1 MSMLLN
7 KLVSDRGL
15 LKAAV
20 AGAAIA
26 VSVAA
31 QAPVA
36 DAPAAPS
43 HIGDSA
49 AQAQTFD
56 ALVGFAAVPLSDGE
70 TDRFDAERIRL
81 RVSFAGIH
89 IGTIHAGSR
98 YRGPHFKGSLKCV
111 PVPTPAGGVTV
122 KCGLSW

>member
-1 MSMLLN
+1 MSN
-7 KLVSDRGL
+7 LVSKLFARSALHTAVLGVTF
-15 LKAAV
+15 AA
-20 AGAAIA
+20 
-26 VSVAA
+26 SLAA
-31 QAPVA
+31 QAAVA
-36 DAPAAPS
+36 DAPVAPS
-43 HIGDSA
+43 HVTDSA
-49 AQAQTFD
+49 TQVQTFD
-56 ALVGFAAVPLSDGE
+56 ALVGFDAAPLSVAEADSFDG
-70 TDRFDAERIRL
+70 ERIRL

>member
-1 MSMLLN
+1 MSNVLKSLLFR
-7 KLVSDRGL
+7 SGL
-15 LKAAV
+15 LRTVAAGVFLAASVTANAAV
-20 AGAAIA
+20 
-26 VSVAA
+26 
-31 QAPVA
+31 

-43 HIGDSA
+43 HVGDFA
-49 AQAQTFD
+49 AQVQPFD
-56 ALVGFAAVPLSDGE
+56 ALVGFDAVPLSVAE
-70 TDRFDAERIRL
+70 ADRLDAERFRL

>member
-1 MSMLLN
+1 MSNVLNSLL
-7 KLVSDRGL
+7 SRGGL
-15 LKAAV
+15 FKTVFAGAVFAASLTAHAAV
-20 AGAAIA
+20 
-26 VSVAA
+26 
-31 QAPVA
+31 

-43 HIGDSA
+43 HVGDSA
-49 AQAQTFD
+49 AQVQPFD
-56 ALVGFAAVPLSDGE
+56 ALVGFDAAPLSVAEADSFDG
-70 TDRFDAERIRL
+70 ERIRL